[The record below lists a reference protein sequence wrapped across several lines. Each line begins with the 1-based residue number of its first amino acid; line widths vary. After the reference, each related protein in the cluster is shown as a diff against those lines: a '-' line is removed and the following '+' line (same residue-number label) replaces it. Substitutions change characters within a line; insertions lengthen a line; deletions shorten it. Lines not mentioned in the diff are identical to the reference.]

1 VATGIGGLIGDI
13 LDPMIE
19 GAVNKA
25 AANMAAK
32 YPDITPA
39 MQTEMAQGTMVEIQ
53 LALDMYKSSQQAAAT
68 P

>member
-1 VATGIGGLIGDI
+1 MATGIGGLIGDI

-25 AANMAAK
+25 VASMAAK

-39 MQTEMAQGTMVEIQ
+39 MQTEMAQGTMAEIQ
-53 LALDMYKSSQQAAAT
+53 LALDMYKSAQT
-68 P
+68 PAP